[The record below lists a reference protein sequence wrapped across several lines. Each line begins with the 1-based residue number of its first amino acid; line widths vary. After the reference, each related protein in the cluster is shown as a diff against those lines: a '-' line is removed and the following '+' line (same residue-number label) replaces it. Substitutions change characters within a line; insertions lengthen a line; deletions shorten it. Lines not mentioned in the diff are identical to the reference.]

1 MAENVARGLSAIDPA
16 NADAYSA
23 RKEAYIAKID
33 ACTDAIRR
41 NLTGLEGRAFLVFHP
56 AFGYF
61 ARDFGLVQV
70 AVEEGGHE
78 PGPAGLSRLV
88 DNARE
93 NGIHV
98 IFVEPQ
104 FSTRE
109 SEVIARE
116 INGTVVTIDP
126 LAPDVLENL
135 VRISGTIAGS
145 YQAK

>member
-1 MAENVARGLSAIDPA
+1 MAARLERATGRESAWTPIFWLSPENLCIMAENVARGLSAIDPA

-70 AVEEGGHE
+70 AVEEGGMSLDLLGSLAWLTMH
-78 PGPAGLSRLV
+78 GRTG
-88 DNARE
+88 
-93 NGIHV
+93 
-98 IFVEPQ
+98 
-104 FSTRE
+104 ST
-109 SEVIARE
+109 
-116 INGTVVTIDP
+116 
-126 LAPDVLENL
+126 
-135 VRISGTIAGS
+135 
-145 YQAK
+145 